1 MRDDIERE
9 KTAVSDEQ
17 AFTGVRKTTEL
28 TEAEASELYDGL
40 IDLSTKTPTDF
51 VTLSGIA
58 EIAGQLGVAKDE
70 LLDFVQTYDMLQV
83 STNIQGEEGA
93 ASIAQFLNITE
104 HGTQNID
111 RFGAAIV
118 DLGNNFA
125 TTERDILETATRLA
139 STADLAGLSTPEIL
153 ALSTAISSMGI
164 NAEAGGSAAGKLMK
178 QMSLASEVGV
188 DKWGVLLKGAN
199 KFFEGTKFSNIHDI
213 QIMLDSLKSADVA
226 EFAKSMGMTKD
237 EIARKLDEIVDF
249 SGCER
254 YIDTPVKRYSSGMRV
269 RLGFAVAAHLEPEIL
284 VVDEVLAVGDAEFQK
299 KAIGKMQDI
308 SQGGGRTVL
317 FVSHNMDSMLN
328 LCQKGVLLEN
338 GMIKYEG
345 DIMSTVAEYLNS
357 GNSDFRFTQN
367 EDQAKTGVYVS
378 SVGFT
383 NQGKPSEGIFSFAED
398 ISLRLQIRRK
408 AGTSLDP
415 KTVVSIIIMTLNRT
429 RICNAEIPLSDMD
442 DEKTFSLR
450 YRAGVLLP
458 NKYLIH
464 VAIHIPNISYYDR
477 QDTCT
482 FTVYDNGTEF
492 LKYNHANNGFIMFNP
507 QVTEESSA

>member
-1 MRDDIERE
+1 MNAVEFENVGKQYRLGLVSTGTISHDLNRWWAINVLHREDPYLKVGETNDRAHRGHSDYVWALKDI
-9 KTAVSDEQ
+9 KFSV
-17 AFTGVRKTTEL
+17 
-28 TEAEASELYDGL
+28 AEGEVVGIIGKNGAGKSTLL
-40 IDLSTKTPTDF
+40 KILSRVTTPT
-51 VTLSGIA
+51 TGEIRIRGRIA
-58 EIAGQLGVAKDE
+58 S
-70 LLDFVQTYDMLQV
+70 LL
-83 STNIQGEEGA
+83 
-93 ASIAQFLNITE
+93 
-104 HGTQNID
+104 
-111 RFGAAIV
+111 
-118 DLGNNFA
+118 
-125 TTERDILETATRLA
+125 
-139 STADLAGLSTPEIL
+139 
-153 ALSTAISSMGI
+153 
-164 NAEAGGSAAGKLMK
+164 
-178 QMSLASEVGV
+178 EVGT
-188 DKWGVLLKGAN
+188 GFHPEMTGRENIYLNGA
-199 KFFEGTKFSNIHDI
+199 I
-213 QIMLDSLKSADVA
+213 
-226 EFAKSMGMTKD
+226 MGMTKD
-237 EIARKLDEIVDF
+237 EITRKLDEIVDF

-338 GMIKYEG
+338 GMIKYQG

-357 GNSDFRFTQN
+357 GNSDFRFTQS